1 MSSFTSRR
9 LIVMEKVSECAGE
22 ATVHP
27 SLANFKATFGR
38 NGATFYHY
46 LVGVGGGGGVVC
58 R

>member
-1 MSSFTSRR
+1 
-9 LIVMEKVSECAGE
+9 MEKVSECAGE

-46 LVGVGGGGGVVC
+46 LVGVGGGGGLVS